1 MNNQLPAGAAKRLPR
16 HLITPE
22 TLARAA
28 VLGRD
33 ADLTRHH
40 GQGNG
45 MRVHALYFAAVS
57 LVALAMVI
65 AAVAVASTMG

>member
-1 MNNQLPAGAAKRLPR
+1 MNEIGSPQAQHVRK
-16 HLITPE
+16 HLLTPE

-28 VLGRD
+28 VIGRG

-45 MRVHALYFAAVS
+45 LRVHAVFFAMAS
-57 LVALAMVI
+57 LVALAMI
-65 AAVAVASTMG
+65 ISAVAFATSTA

>member
-1 MNNQLPAGAAKRLPR
+1 MDEHDAGYGKRLPK
-16 HLITPE
+16 HLIAPE

-40 GQGNG
+40 GQSNG

-57 LVALAMVI
+57 LVALAMVL
-65 AAVAVASTMG
+65 AAVAFASTMG

>member
-1 MNNQLPAGAAKRLPR
+1 MNEIGTGPAKPLRK

-28 VLGRD
+28 VIGRG

-40 GQGNG
+40 GQSNG
-45 MRVHALYFAAVS
+45 MRVHAVYFGVVS
-57 LVALAMVI
+57 LVALAMII
-65 AAVAVASTMG
+65 AAVAFASSMT